1 MHKIKQCKKWARSWH
16 HGKRGRGWRS
26 CFQISFWRIA
36 VLNPP
41 PPLHCGHEIW
51 WKSFLNELRH
61 WILKCMHE
69 FQEACSWT
77 PCSCMTS
84 WSAVPLFTSWPPH
97 VRSNENFVFATDE
110 SMALKWWNLMK
121 NHMDTC
127 FYWFFLKTAR
137 FLWQGLPYNHVFLK
151 AQQRIPPH
159 ERCFGDSVGPHTKA
173 PKKIFEKKWSWKI
186 RKVCTGPMD
195 S

>member
-1 MHKIKQCKKWARSWH
+1 MCQILASWQRASWMKILLPDWLLKNCCLK
-16 HGKRGRGWRS
+16 
-26 CFQISFWRIA
+26 
-36 VLNPP
+36 PP
-41 PPLHCGHEIW
+41 SPLHCGYEIW
-51 WKSFLNELRH
+51 WKSFLNELMH

-97 VRSNENFVFATDE
+97 VRSNENFVFATYE

-127 FYWFFLKTAR
+127 FYLFFLKTAR

-151 AQQRIPPH
+151 AQQRIPSH
-159 ERCFGDSVGPHTKA
+159 ERCFGDNVGHHTKA
-173 PKKIFEKKWSWKI
+173 PKKNFRKKNWSWKNW
-186 RKVCTGPMD
+186 KVCTGP
-195 S
+195 